1 MKVAFLIS
9 DDVLVEVLSYFDRR
23 QLTKFEWAC
32 RRFHLIVVRYFN
44 EAPFLFFE
52 MDCYLNVANSARLLR
67 QFSKFFT
74 SPYTGEDY
82 CHFQSPVFI
91 SV

>member
-1 MKVAFLIS
+1 MIS

-23 QLTKFEWAC
+23 QLTKFELAC
-32 RRFHLIVVRYFN
+32 RSFHRIVVRYFN

-52 MDCYLNVANSARLLR
+52 MDCYVKAELR
-67 QFSKFFT
+67 QFSKIFST

-82 CHFQSPVFI
+82 WKFESEVFI